1 MRVTTAMRLAAFT
14 ARPLRLRP
22 SLWSSS
28 SASNSIKSGFQY
40 VDPWTAIS
48 TKTFSSSSLTTPKT
62 PRHKTCPDRIVSR
75 DRKRVVSAYHHSS
88 AFLRQKDDDSLG
100 KSSTVRDDGSKPNLT
115 SARDTELTCAYFD
128 KDGSL
133 LSEHRQLTKSKIAEQ
148 FELRHRDLRDI
159 DLRSESVTRI
169 LIRPATILLQFFDL
183 CMIIQADEALLINLR
198 DSRSNGSQDEEG
210 NENETENDSASSTM
224 YGDFERRMSAKET
237 ADLPELPYELRAV
250 EAALIAVLSTMRED
264 LVRAKQDAEES
275 AEKLNLESGFA
286 AVGLDLLFEHSR
298 QLGKIEQKARLV
310 RDTIREVL
318 DTDEDLAGMY
328 LSDRKAG
335 NSHEIDDHQE
345 AEYMLEAYH
354 TAADALVESAGGA
367 MDVMRKKENTFRSSL
382 DVQRNQ
388 IMFLEAKVA
397 IHTLGVGAGTLV
409 AGLFGMNLINYLEE
423 APYGF
428 PVMTVA
434 CVVISSLFSVKGMR
448 SIWRI
453 QRLKGIQ
460 GQMIPSRRHRRP

>member
-1 MRVTTAMRLAAFT
+1 MA
-14 ARPLRLRP
+14 
-22 SLWSSS
+22 
-28 SASNSIKSGFQY
+28 
-40 VDPWTAIS
+40 
-48 TKTFSSSSLTTPKT
+48 
-62 PRHKTCPDRIVSR
+62 
-75 DRKRVVSAYHHSS
+75 
-88 AFLRQKDDDSLG
+88 
-100 KSSTVRDDGSKPNLT
+100 
-115 SARDTELTCAYFD
+115 CAYFD

-133 LSEHRQLTKSKIAEQ
+133 LSEHKELTKSKIAEQ

-198 DSRSNGSQDEEG
+198 DSPRDDNNPDK
-210 NENETENDSASSTM
+210 TDSVSTM
-224 YGDFERRMSAKET
+224 YSDFERRMSAKET
-237 ADLPELPYELRAV
+237 ADLAELPYELRAV
-250 EAALIAVLSTMRED
+250 EAALIAVLSIIRED
-264 LVRAKQDAEES
+264 LVQAKQDAEQS
-275 AEKLNLESGFA
+275 ARKLNLESGFA

-328 LSDRKAG
+328 LSDRKEG
-335 NSHEIDDHQE
+335 RPHESFDHQE

-354 TAADALVESAGGA
+354 TAADSLVESASGA

-397 IHTLGVGAGTLV
+397 IHTLGIAAGTLI
-409 AGLFGMNLINYLEE
+409 AGLFGMNLINYWED
-423 APYGF
+423 ASYGF
-428 PVMTVA
+428 PLMAGV
-434 CVVISSLFSVKGMR
+434 CIVISSMFSMNGMR

-453 QRLKGIQ
+453 QKLKGIQ
-460 GQMIPSRRHRRP
+460 GQMIPSRHRRD

>member
-1 MRVTTAMRLAAFT
+1 MASAA
-14 ARPLRLRP
+14 RRLRLRTSCSP
-22 SLWSSS
+22 S
-28 SASNSIKSGFQY
+28 SNSRFLSPP
-40 VDPWTAIS
+40 V
-48 TKTFSSSSLTTPKT
+48 SLTGIIRGRPSSERVSIGPPFTS
-62 PRHKTCPDRIVSR
+62 RFSTCHCPWLQQRIQR
-75 DRKRVVSAYHHSS
+75 DSDSFLGDSALEASDP
-88 AFLRQKDDDSLG
+88 Q
-100 KSSTVRDDGSKPNLT
+100 LT
-115 SARDTELTCAYFD
+115 ARDSKLTCAYFD
-128 KDGSL
+128 KNGSL
-133 LSEHRQLTKSKIAEQ
+133 VSEHKELTKSKIAEQ

-198 DSRSNGSQDEEG
+198 SSADER
-210 NENETENDSASSTM
+210 ND
-224 YGDFERRMSAKET
+224 DFARRMSAKEP

-250 EAALIAVLSTMRED
+250 EAALMAVLSALRED
-264 LVRAKQDAEES
+264 LVQAKQDAEHS
-275 AEKLNLESGFA
+275 ARHLRLESGFA

-298 QLGKIEQKARLV
+298 KLAKIEQKARLV

-335 NSHEIDDHQE
+335 KPHQVTDHQE

-367 MDVMRKKENTFRSSL
+367 IDVMRKKENTFRSSL

-388 IMFLEAKVA
+388 IMFLNAKIG
-397 IHTLGVGAGTLV
+397 IHTLGLAGGTLI
-409 AGLFGMNLINYLEE
+409 AGLFGMNLVNYLEE

-428 PVMTVA
+428 FVITGA
-434 CVVISSLFSVKGMR
+434 CVVISSLFSIYGMR
-448 SIWRI
+448 NIRRI
-453 QRLKGIQ
+453 QSLKDIK
-460 GQMIPSRRHRRP
+460 GQMAPRRQPRT